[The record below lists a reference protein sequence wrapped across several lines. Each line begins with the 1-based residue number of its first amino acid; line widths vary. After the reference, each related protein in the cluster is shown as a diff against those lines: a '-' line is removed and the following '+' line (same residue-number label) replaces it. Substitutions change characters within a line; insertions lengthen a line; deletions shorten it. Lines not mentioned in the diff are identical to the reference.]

1 MQTLD
6 LKPKTQQ
13 LKDIQ
18 EIIYIEAIGDFS
30 NIYRADGTKEF
41 IQENSMSLKR
51 DLPSDKFIQIHDL
64 YMINADYIK
73 KVRGNLTRY
82 VLLKDDLEIIISPKH
97 YDKFLA
103 FLKQQYVV

>member
-6 LKPKTQQ
+6 LKPKFQQ
-13 LKDIQ
+13 LKNLR
-18 EIIYIEAIGDFS
+18 EIIYIEAIGEFS

-41 IQENSMSLKR
+41 IQENFITLKR

-82 VLLKDDLEIIISPKH
+82 VLLKDDLEIVLSPEH
-97 YDKFLA
+97 YDNFLG
-103 FLKQQYVV
+103 FLKLQYVI